1 MAQRDFRSICSHSW
15 MTTSNECK
23 PVTWFHWENV
33 KAGSLTRLARVEK
46 QSTSEG
52 LVEAL
57 QKDLQTFSYHL
68 FSARWQWEQYK
79 NISTDVHENTIVF
92 CMDFGEN
99 YTCCPQ
105 DASQGCHWTNT
116 KCTTHPIVASY
127 TCNKCEVEEGRAR
140 PTMTVTASV
149 IIISSDL
156 QHDKHAVQHFIGKT
170 VQLQQQEG
178 LQFSKVILFS
188 DGAPTQYKNRISFA
202 DCFFA
207 PFDFG
212 VQTERHYFGSC
223 HGKGPSDRE
232 IGVVKKTVNRYV
244 KARQTNVASAE
255 DFFSLC
261 CN

>member
-99 YTCCPQ
+99 YSCCPQ

-156 QHDKHAVQHFIGKT
+156 QLTNI
-170 VQLQQQEG
+170 
-178 LQFSKVILFS
+178 QFS
-188 DGAPTQYKNRISFA
+188 ISLGRLSSCSSRK
-202 DCFFA
+202 DCTHS
-207 PFDFG
+207 
-212 VQTERHYFGSC
+212 VQEQ
-223 HGKGPSDRE
+223 D
-232 IGVVKKTVNRYV
+232 
-244 KARQTNVASAE
+244 Q
-255 DFFSLC
+255 LC
-261 CN
+261 RLLLCTI